1 MNAVTTKFVHT
12 STNKNRCPVNV
23 IRVGAYQHTMSWK
36 GGLVLPL
43 YWYLNARFIGHC
55 NSGPQKDDVWLQD
68 HQVVN
73 SHSGMD

>member
-23 IRVGAYQHTMSWK
+23 IRVGAYSHGKEELCYLHYGILTLR
-36 GGLVLPL
+36 LVDL
-43 YWYLNARFIGHC
+43 C
-55 NSGPQKDDVWLQD
+55 NSGPLKDDVWLLD
-68 HQVVN
+68 HQAVN